1 MQSIAVTV
9 TVSRMKNYIDTSLL
23 STYRDYNFLNKNS
36 IINTVEQSK

>member
-23 STYRDYNFLNKNS
+23 LTYRDYNFLNKNS
-36 IINTVEQSK
+36 IINTVE